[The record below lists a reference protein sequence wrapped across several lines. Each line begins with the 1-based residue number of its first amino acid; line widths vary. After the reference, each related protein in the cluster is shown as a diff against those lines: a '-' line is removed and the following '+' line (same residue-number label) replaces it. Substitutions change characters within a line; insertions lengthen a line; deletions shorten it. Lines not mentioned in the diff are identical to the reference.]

1 MEQGAKDD
9 IIRRGFRNPNVPA
22 LRFLCVEDNMG
33 DFVLVK
39 DHLRHAGFGRQ
50 PVVCCASRIQV
61 AVEML
66 SAESSDLPFDLVFL
80 DLSLPDST
88 GAETFRRLRH
98 ACPRIP
104 VIILSGNNDHE
115 LAEELVQEGAQDYLP
130 KESLNPDLLM
140 RCAIYALG
148 RQRYRAG
155 LEKLTQ
161 RLKQTTLELRAAHSH
176 LAQAEKLDSICR
188 LAAGVAHEVKNPLAT
203 IQMGLDY
210 LRAHC
215 VNRDENTEST
225 LVLIQEA
232 VDRADSVIH
241 DMLNFSR
248 SDESVKMEPICI
260 NDLVACVLRI
270 AKHECHRN
278 HVTCEALLADDG
290 LMISGDLN
298 KLEQVFINI
307 IMNSVQAMKAGG
319 KIEIR
324 TKRGLLGET
333 KRDEGLRE
341 MNRMRMGDEVAVI
354 EISDNGPGIPD
365 ELKNRIF
372 EPFFTTK
379 PTGEGTGLGL
389 AVSKRIIELHRGQ
402 MEVVN
407 SEGST
412 GACVRIQLQANF
424 SDKNKPNGTN
434 GKPSLELVTAT
445 NQTP

>member
-1 MEQGAKDD
+1 
-9 IIRRGFRNPNVPA
+9 
-22 LRFLCVEDNMG
+22 
-33 DFVLVK
+33 
-39 DHLRHAGFGRQ
+39 
-50 PVVCCASRIQV
+50 
-61 AVEML
+61 
-66 SAESSDLPFDLVFL
+66 
-80 DLSLPDST
+80 
-88 GAETFRRLRH
+88 
-98 ACPRIP
+98 
-104 VIILSGNNDHE
+104 
-115 LAEELVQEGAQDYLP
+115 
-130 KESLNPDLLM
+130 
-140 RCAIYALG
+140 
-148 RQRYRAG
+148 
-155 LEKLTQ
+155 
-161 RLKQTTLELRAAHSH
+161 
-176 LAQAEKLDSICR
+176 
-188 LAAGVAHEVKNPLAT
+188 
-203 IQMGLDY
+203 
-210 LRAHC
+210 
-215 VNRDENTEST
+215 
-225 LVLIQEA
+225 
-232 VDRADSVIH
+232 
-241 DMLNFSR
+241 
-248 SDESVKMEPICI
+248 MEPICI

-270 AKHECHRN
+270 VKHECHRN

>member
-1 MEQGAKDD
+1 
-9 IIRRGFRNPNVPA
+9 
-22 LRFLCVEDNMG
+22 
-33 DFVLVK
+33 
-39 DHLRHAGFGRQ
+39 
-50 PVVCCASRIQV
+50 
-61 AVEML
+61 
-66 SAESSDLPFDLVFL
+66 
-80 DLSLPDST
+80 
-88 GAETFRRLRH
+88 
-98 ACPRIP
+98 
-104 VIILSGNNDHE
+104 
-115 LAEELVQEGAQDYLP
+115 
-130 KESLNPDLLM
+130 
-140 RCAIYALG
+140 
-148 RQRYRAG
+148 
-155 LEKLTQ
+155 
-161 RLKQTTLELRAAHSH
+161 
-176 LAQAEKLDSICR
+176 
-188 LAAGVAHEVKNPLAT
+188 
-203 IQMGLDY
+203 
-210 LRAHC
+210 
-215 VNRDENTEST
+215 
-225 LVLIQEA
+225 
-232 VDRADSVIH
+232 
-241 DMLNFSR
+241 
-248 SDESVKMEPICI
+248 
-260 NDLVACVLRI
+260 
-270 AKHECHRN
+270 
-278 HVTCEALLADDG
+278 
-290 LMISGDLN
+290 MISGDLN

-412 GACVRIQLQANF
+412 GACVRIQLKANF
-424 SDKNKPNGTN
+424 SNKNKPNGTN